1 MIKYFRQRLFWKFF
15 FSYLALAM
23 LTMIVMGVVIRI
35 LLPGLFDNH
44 INRMM
49 ILFSQ
54 EGIANDGFMMGDM
67 PMMDDLRLV
76 QDLFAIFNQIVLNA
90 FLYAFLPASFVALVV
105 SILMSR
111 KFVKPLQE
119 MEVVT
124 DRIAEGQFD
133 ERLPIKESSIEY
145 QDELEHLCI
154 RINKMASRL
163 EQVEDMRKKLI
174 GDIAHELRTPLTVIK
189 GAMEGF
195 VDGVLT
201 PDSATFERIYRQADR
216 LERLVDDLQELNY
229 LEMGTFELDFKVV
242 NLEKFVGDLKQTMR
256 IKFNN
261 KGVDFT
267 LDLPNE
273 KLVVKADED
282 RLEQIMLNLLDNA
295 LRYTPIGGKVQII
308 VKKEGEW
315 VKISVKDTGVGI
327 TKEHLP
333 YVFDRFYRVDEAR
346 ARQDGGSGI
355 GLTIAKRLVEAHN
368 GQIWVESDGRD
379 EGACFSFTL
388 PLYDH
393 S

>member
-15 FSYLALAM
+15 FSYLTLAL

-35 LLPGLFDNH
+35 LLPGLFDSH
-44 INRMM
+44 VNRMM

-54 EGIANDGFMMGDM
+54 RGIADDGFMMGDM
-67 PMMDDLRLV
+67 PMMDDLSLV
-76 QDLFAIFNQIVLNA
+76 QDLFAIFNQIVLDA

-133 ERLPIKESSIEY
+133 QRLPIKGSSTEY

-195 VDGVLT
+195 IDGVLT

-229 LEMGTFELDFKVV
+229 LEMGTLELDLKVV

-273 KLVVKADED
+273 ELYVKVDED

-295 LRYTPIGGKVQII
+295 LRYTPKGGEAQII

-315 VKISVKDTGVGI
+315 AKISVKDTGVGI
-327 TKEHLP
+327 PKEHLP
-333 YVFDRFYRVDEAR
+333 HVFDRFYRVDEAR
-346 ARQDGGSGI
+346 ARLDGGSGI
-355 GLTIAKRLVEAHN
+355 GLTIVKRLVEAHK
-368 GQIWVESDGRD
+368 GEIWVESSGRG

-388 PLYDH
+388 PVYDH

>member
-15 FSYLALAM
+15 FSYLALAL

-54 EGIANDGFMMGDM
+54 RGITDDGFMMGGM
-67 PMMDDLRLV
+67 PMMDDLSLV
-76 QDLFAIFNQIVLNA
+76 QDLFAIFNQIVLDA

-133 ERLPIKESSIEY
+133 ERLPIKESSTEF

-195 VDGVLT
+195 IDGVLT

-229 LEMGTFELDFKVV
+229 LEMGTLELDFKVV
-242 NLEKFVGDLKQTMR
+242 NLEKFVGEIKQTMG
-256 IKFNN
+256 IKFDN
-261 KGVDFT
+261 KGVDFV
-267 LDLPNE
+267 LDLPDE
-273 KLVVKADED
+273 KLHIKVDED

-295 LRYTPIGGKVQII
+295 LRHTPIGGEVQII

-315 VKISVKDTGVGI
+315 VKISVKDTGIGI
-327 TKEHLP
+327 TEEHLP

-355 GLTIAKRLVEAHN
+355 GLTIVKRLVEAHN
-368 GQIWVESDGRD
+368 GEIWVESGGLG
-379 EGACFSFTL
+379 EGANFSFTL

>member
-1 MIKYFRQRLFWKFF
+1 
-15 FSYLALAM
+15 
-23 LTMIVMGVVIRI
+23 MGVVIRI

>member
-1 MIKYFRQRLFWKFF
+1 
-15 FSYLALAM
+15 
-23 LTMIVMGVVIRI
+23 
-35 LLPGLFDNH
+35 
-44 INRMM
+44 
-49 ILFSQ
+49 
-54 EGIANDGFMMGDM
+54 
-67 PMMDDLRLV
+67 
-76 QDLFAIFNQIVLNA
+76 
-90 FLYAFLPASFVALVV
+90 
-105 SILMSR
+105 
-111 KFVKPLQE
+111 
-119 MEVVT
+119 
-124 DRIAEGQFD
+124 
-133 ERLPIKESSIEY
+133 
-145 QDELEHLCI
+145 
-154 RINKMASRL
+154 
-163 EQVEDMRKKLI
+163 
-174 GDIAHELRTPLTVIK
+174 
-189 GAMEGF
+189 MEGF

-295 LRYTPIGGKVQII
+295 LRYTPKGGEVQII

-315 VKISVKDTGVGI
+315 AKISVKDSGVGI
-327 TKEHLP
+327 TEEHLP
-333 YVFDRFYRVDEAR
+333 HVFDRFYRVDEAR

-368 GQIWVESDGRD
+368 GEIWVESGGRD

>member
-15 FSYLALAM
+15 FSYLALAL

-35 LLPGLFDNH
+35 LLPGLFDSH

-54 EGIANDGFMMGDM
+54 RGIADDGFMMGDM
-67 PMMDDLRLV
+67 PLMEDLSLV
-76 QDLFAIFNQIVLNA
+76 QDLFAIFNQIVLDA

-105 SILMSR
+105 SLLMSR
-111 KFVKPLQE
+111 KFVQPLQE

-124 DRIAEGQFD
+124 DRIAEGQFG
-133 ERLPIKESSIEY
+133 ERLPIKESSTEY

-195 VDGVLT
+195 VDGVLA
-201 PDSATFERIYRQADR
+201 PDSDTFERIYRQADR
-216 LERLVDDLQELNY
+216 LERLVDNLQELNF
-229 LEMGTFELDFKVV
+229 LEMGTLELDLKAV
-242 NLEKFVGDLKQTMR
+242 NIEKFVGDIKQTMG
-256 IKFNN
+256 IKFEN
-261 KGVDFT
+261 KGVKFT

-273 KLVVKADED
+273 KLNVKVDED

-295 LRYTPIGGKVQII
+295 LRYTPIGGEVQII
-308 VKKEGEW
+308 VKKEGAW
-315 VKISVKDTGVGI
+315 AKISVKDTGIGI
-327 TKEHLP
+327 PEEHLP
-333 YVFDRFYRVDEAR
+333 HVFDRFYRVDEAR

-355 GLTIAKRLVEAHN
+355 GLTIAKKLVEAHK
-368 GQIWVESDGRD
+368 GKIWVESGGRG
-379 EGACFSFTL
+379 EGAYFSFSL

>member
-54 EGIANDGFMMGDM
+54 GGIANDGFMMGDM

-76 QDLFAIFNQIVLNA
+76 QDLFAIFNQIVLDA

-242 NLEKFVGDLKQTMR
+242 NLEKFVGDIKQTMR
-256 IKFNN
+256 IKFNT

-295 LRYTPIGGKVQII
+295 LRYTPKGGEVQII

-315 VKISVKDTGVGI
+315 AKISVKDSGVGI
-327 TKEHLP
+327 TEEHLP
-333 YVFDRFYRVDEAR
+333 HVFDRFYRVDEAR

-368 GQIWVESDGRD
+368 GEIWVESGGRD

>member
-15 FSYLALAM
+15 FSYLTLAL

-35 LLPGLFDNH
+35 LLPGLFDSH
-44 INRMM
+44 VNRMM

-54 EGIANDGFMMGDM
+54 RGIADDGFMMGDM
-67 PMMDDLRLV
+67 PMMDDLSLV
-76 QDLFAIFNQIVLNA
+76 QDLFAIFNQIVLDA

-133 ERLPIKESSIEY
+133 QRLPIKGSSTEY

-195 VDGVLT
+195 IDGVLT

-229 LEMGTFELDFKVV
+229 LEMGTLELDLKVV

-295 LRYTPIGGKVQII
+295 LRYTPKGGEVQII

-315 VKISVKDTGVGI
+315 AKISVKDSGVGI
-327 TKEHLP
+327 TEEHLLH
-333 YVFDRFYRVDEAR
+333 VFDRFYRVDEAR

-368 GQIWVESDGRD
+368 GEIWVESGGRD

>member
-15 FSYLALAM
+15 FSYLALAL

-35 LLPGLFDNH
+35 LLPGLFDSH
-44 INRMM
+44 VNRMM

-54 EGIANDGFMMGDM
+54 RGIADDGFMMGDM
-67 PMMDDLRLV
+67 PMMDDLSLV
-76 QDLFAIFNQIVLNA
+76 QDLFAIFNQIVLDA

-133 ERLPIKESSIEY
+133 QRLPIKGSSTEY

-195 VDGVLT
+195 IDGVLT

-229 LEMGTFELDFKVV
+229 LEMGTLELDLKVV

-273 KLVVKADED
+273 ELYVKVDED

-295 LRYTPIGGKVQII
+295 LRYTPKGGEVQII

-315 VKISVKDTGVGI
+315 AKISVKDTGVGI
-327 TKEHLP
+327 PKEHLP
-333 YVFDRFYRVDEAR
+333 HVFDRFYRVDEAR
-346 ARQDGGSGI
+346 ARLDGGSGI
-355 GLTIAKRLVEAHN
+355 GLTIVKRLVEAHK
-368 GQIWVESDGRD
+368 GEIWVESSGRG

-388 PLYDH
+388 PVYDH

>member
-15 FSYLALAM
+15 FSYLALAL

-35 LLPGLFDNH
+35 LLPGLFDSH

-49 ILFSQ
+49 IIFSQ
-54 EGIANDGFMMGDM
+54 RGIADDGFMMGDM
-67 PMMDDLRLV
+67 PMMDDLSLV
-76 QDLFAIFNQIVLNA
+76 QDLFVIFNQIVLDA

-111 KFVKPLQE
+111 KFVQPLQE

-133 ERLPIKESSIEY
+133 QRLPIKESSTEY

-229 LEMGTFELDFKVV
+229 LEMGTLELDYKVI
-242 NLEKFVGDLKQTMR
+242 NIEKFMGDIKQTMR
-256 IKFNN
+256 IKFNT

-295 LRYTPIGGKVQII
+295 LRYTPTGGEVQII
-308 VKKEGEW
+308 VKKEGQRA
-315 VKISVKDTGVGI
+315 KISVKDSGVGI
-327 TKEHLP
+327 TEEHLTH
-333 YVFDRFYRVDEAR
+333 VFDRFYRLDEAR

-355 GLTIAKRLVEAHN
+355 GLTIVKKLVEAHK
-368 GQIWVESDGRD
+368 GQIWVESGGSG

-388 PLYDH
+388 PVYDY